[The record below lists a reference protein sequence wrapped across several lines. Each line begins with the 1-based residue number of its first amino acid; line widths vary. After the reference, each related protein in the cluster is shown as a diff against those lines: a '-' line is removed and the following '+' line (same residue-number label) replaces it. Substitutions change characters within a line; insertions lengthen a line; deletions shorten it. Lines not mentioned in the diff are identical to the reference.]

1 MAHERFPEQHEQDR
15 AGGQHGT
22 RNTDGGHA
30 GRGAKEDELSHEQP
44 SRDPQLRRV
53 HEEAK
58 SPPLPQ
64 RNDVPLEH
72 GGARHRQQ

>member
-1 MAHERFPEQHEQDR
+1 MADERFPEQHEQDR

-30 GRGAKEDELSHEQP
+30 RRGVREDERSKDQP

-53 HEEAK
+53 HEDK
-58 SPPLPQ
+58 TSKTS
-64 RNDVPLEH
+64 
-72 GGARHRQQ
+72 